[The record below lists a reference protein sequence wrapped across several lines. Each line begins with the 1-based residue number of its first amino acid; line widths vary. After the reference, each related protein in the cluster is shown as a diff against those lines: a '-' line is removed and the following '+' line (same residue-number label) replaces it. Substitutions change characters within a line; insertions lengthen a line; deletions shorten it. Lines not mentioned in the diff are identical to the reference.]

1 MPKTAT
7 PENYKLSFAPDFG
20 KDNFSGE
27 EEIQANVLKAGTE
40 IVLNAAEIT
49 FQTVTIRNGNKTQTA
64 SVALDV
70 PREMATLS
78 VSQPLQAGPATIRI
92 QYTGILNSQLRG
104 FYLGKDDHGRKYA
117 ATQFESTDA
126 RRAFPSFDEPAY
138 KATFDITV
146 VAPKAMTVISNTKS
160 ISDLPGSGGTHTVR
174 FATTPRMS
182 TYLVAMVV
190 GEFDYVE
197 GSADGIPIRVYSTA
211 GKKQLGNYALQSAEQ
226 TLRYYNQYFAIK
238 YPYGKLDLV
247 GLPDF
252 SAGAMENTACITFR
266 ENDLL
271 VDDQRASINRRRGV
285 ASVIAHEMAHQ
296 WFGDLVTMQWWDDIW
311 LNEGFATWMSSKP
324 LEASKPEWNVR
335 LDDVLDTVSALDVD
349 SLANTRP
356 IHQNAETP
364 VEIEGLFD
372 AIAYD
377 KAAAVLRMVE
387 SYVGTDTFRA
397 GINRYLQD
405 HAYGNATAEDF
416 WNTIAHVSHQPVDAI
431 MSSYVMQPGAPIVSV
446 NSRCTSNATTVT
458 LAQQRYFYD
467 ETRMFENNDEL
478 WTLPVCLRQGAAGK
492 GAAACELLSKKQ
504 QQFIL
509 PGCGSWVLS
518 NADAEGDYRSS
529 YQPQAMEA
537 LSHDA
542 ETALT
547 PGERIML
554 LADTW
559 ASVRAA
565 RADIGDYFSLAEG
578 MGSEQNRPVM
588 QYLLGQI
595 DYAGNYLVDDSDRP
609 AFQLWVRHLLQP
621 LKRQLGFEPKP
632 GDSDNLKNLR
642 ATVLHTLGF
651 IGADPEV
658 LAEAHKKTLETLQDS
673 AAVSPEL
680 VPVFFSLA
688 AKNGDAE
695 LYDKVLAKMKSA
707 VAPENYYLYL
717 HTLCEFSDPKLL
729 TRTLD
734 DSISGDVRSQ
744 DVKGVIGRVME
755 NPAGGDLAW
764 NFVRSHWAEIS
775 RVGGPFR
782 SGDIIRAAASFCSEE
797 KQSQVGAFF
806 SSHATQTS
814 GRLLKQTLE
823 KIGYCG
829 ELKSRQEDALSAW
842 LGEHDSPDQ

>member
-1 MPKTAT
+1 MKPFGLFLILLALFTPRADAQRLPKTAT

-27 EEIQANVLKAGTE
+27 EEIQANVPNAGTE

-49 FQTVTIRNGNKTQTA
+49 FQTVTITNGNKTQTA
-64 SVALDV
+64 TVALDA

-78 VSQPLQAGPATIRI
+78 VAQPLQAGPATIRI
-92 QYTGILNSQLRG
+92 RYTGILNSQLRG

-160 ISDLPGSGGTHTVR
+160 ISDVPGLGGTHTVR

-197 GSADGIPIRVYSTA
+197 GSADGIPIRVYGTA

-226 TLRYYNQYFAIK
+226 TLGYYDQYFAIK

-372 AIAYD
+372 GIAYD

-387 SYVGTDTFRA
+387 SYVGPDTFRE
-397 GINRYLQD
+397 GINQYLKD

-416 WNTIAHVSHQPVDAI
+416 WNTIARVSRQPVDAI

-446 NSRCTSNATTVT
+446 NSRCVNNATAVT
-458 LAQQRYFYD
+458 LTQQRYFYD

-478 WTLPVCLRQGAAGK
+478 WTVPVCLRQGAAGK
-492 GAAACELLSKKQ
+492 AACELLGKKQ
-504 QQFIL
+504 QQFTL

-529 YQPQAMEA
+529 YQPQAMAA
-537 LSHDA
+537 LTRDA

-554 LADTW
+554 LADAW

-578 MGSEQNRPVM
+578 MRSEQNRPVM

-595 DYAGNYLVDDSDRP
+595 DYAGDLSRGRFRP
-609 AFQLWVRHLLQP
+609 SGISA
-621 LKRQLGFEPKP
+621 LGSSSF
-632 GDSDNLKNLR
+632 
-642 ATVLHTLGF
+642 ATV
-651 IGADPEV
+651 
-658 LAEAHKKTLETLQDS
+658 
-673 AAVSPEL
+673 
-680 VPVFFSLA
+680 
-688 AKNGDAE
+688 
-695 LYDKVLAKMKSA
+695 
-707 VAPENYYLYL
+707 
-717 HTLCEFSDPKLL
+717 
-729 TRTLD
+729 
-734 DSISGDVRSQ
+734 
-744 DVKGVIGRVME
+744 
-755 NPAGGDLAW
+755 
-764 NFVRSHWAEIS
+764 
-775 RVGGPFR
+775 
-782 SGDIIRAAASFCSEE
+782 
-797 KQSQVGAFF
+797 
-806 SSHATQTS
+806 ATGT
-814 GRLLKQTLE
+814 GL
-823 KIGYCG
+823 
-829 ELKSRQEDALSAW
+829 
-842 LGEHDSPDQ
+842 